1 MPESF
6 PNVSVSKLAREVAAK
21 VDEALAG
28 IGKLEAEIKAE
39 YERLRHATDT
49 PSAAP
54 SATESAPPSGDASE
68 PEPTVPATPSEA
80 QPETA
85 QSSDTPPVGPAA
97 EPVAPAADEVPAA

>member
-39 YERLRHATDT
+39 Y
-49 PSAAP
+49 
-54 SATESAPPSGDASE
+54 
-68 PEPTVPATPSEA
+68 
-80 QPETA
+80 
-85 QSSDTPPVGPAA
+85 
-97 EPVAPAADEVPAA
+97 